1 MSQTSTARI
10 FPFLHYQ
17 DAPAAFEWLARAFGF
32 EKQMLVPG
40 PAGTIA
46 HAQLRYGGSLIMI
59 ASVGDEE
66 KLIRITSARD
76 DEMSLI
82 GTASAPDDDAKLK
95 RPAVVGGASQ
105 GIYVYVDDVTA
116 HHDRAKAAGA
126 DIIMELEKSE
136 YGSREYMA
144 RDLEGH
150 VWSFGSYAPD
160 IDGGENA

>member
-1 MSQTSTARI
+1 MSETLTMRV
-10 FPFLHYQ
+10 FPFLRYQ

-40 PAGTIA
+40 PGGTIA

-66 KLIRITSARD
+66 KLIQISSARN
-76 DEMSLI
+76 EALNLSE
-82 GTASAPDDDAKLK
+82 TASTPDDATNPK
-95 RPAVVGGASQ
+95 RPRVVGGASQ

-116 HHDRAKAAGA
+116 HHKRAKAAGA
-126 DIIMELEKSE
+126 EIIMELEESE
-136 YGSREYMA
+136 YGSQEYMA

-150 VWSFGSYAPD
+150 AWSFGSYAP
-160 IDGGENA
+160 II

>member
-1 MSQTSTARI
+1 MSETSIMRI
-10 FPFLHYQ
+10 FPFLRYQ

-40 PAGTIA
+40 PDGTIA
-46 HAQLRYGGSLIMI
+46 HAQLRYGSSLIMI

-66 KLIRITSARD
+66 KLIRLASARD
-76 DEMSLI
+76 DEMHLI
-82 GTASAPDDDAKLK
+82 ETASARVDDPTLK

-126 DIIMELEKSE
+126 EIIMALEKSE

-150 VWSFGSYAPD
+150 VWSFGSYAPE
-160 IDGGENA
+160 IGGGEQA

>member
-1 MSQTSTARI
+1 MSETPTTRI
-10 FPFLHYQ
+10 FPFLRYE

-40 PAGTIA
+40 PDGTIA

-59 ASVGDEE
+59 GSV
-66 KLIRITSARD
+66 RD
-76 DEMSLI
+76 DVMH
-82 GTASAPDDDAKLK
+82 LK
-95 RPAVVGGASQ
+95 SPAEVGGATQ
-105 GIYVYVDDVTA
+105 GIYVHVDDVDA

-126 DIIMELEKSE
+126 EIIMELEDTE

-150 VWSFGSYAPD
+150 LWSFGTYAPVVTA
-160 IDGGENA
+160 DGE

>member
-1 MSQTSTARI
+1 MSETPTTRI
-10 FPFLHYQ
+10 FPFLRYE

-40 PAGTIA
+40 PDGTIA

-59 ASVGDEE
+59 GS
-66 KLIRITSARD
+66 TRD
-76 DEMSLI
+76 DVMH
-82 GTASAPDDDAKLK
+82 LK
-95 RPAVVGGASQ
+95 SPAEVGGATQ
-105 GIYVYVDDVTA
+105 GIYVHVDDVDA

-126 DIIMELEKSE
+126 EIIMELEDTD

-150 VWSFGSYAPD
+150 LWSFGTYAPLVTAD
-160 IDGGENA
+160 RE

>member
-1 MSQTSTARI
+1 MSETPTTRI
-10 FPFLHYQ
+10 FPFLRYE

-40 PAGTIA
+40 PDGTIA

-59 ASVGDEE
+59 G
-66 KLIRITSARD
+66 SARD
-76 DEMSLI
+76 DVMH
-82 GTASAPDDDAKLK
+82 LK
-95 RPAVVGGASQ
+95 SPAEVGGATQ
-105 GIYVYVDDVTA
+105 GIYVHVDDVDA

-126 DIIMELEKSE
+126 EIIMELEDTE

-150 VWSFGSYAPD
+150 LWSFGTYAPVVTA
-160 IDGGENA
+160 DGE

>member
-1 MSQTSTARI
+1 MSETSTIRV
-10 FPFLHYQ
+10 FPFLRYQ

-40 PAGTIA
+40 PGGTIA

-59 ASVGDEE
+59 ASVDDEE
-66 KLIRITSARD
+66 KLIQISSARNEALNLSGTASARD
-76 DEMSLI
+76 DA
-82 GTASAPDDDAKLK
+82 TKPK
-95 RPAVVGGASQ
+95 RPRVVGGASQ

-116 HHDRAKAAGA
+116 HHERAKAAGA
-126 DIIMELEKSE
+126 EIIMELEESE

-150 VWSFGSYAPD
+150 AWSFGSYAPHV
-160 IDGGENA
+160 

>member
-1 MSQTSTARI
+1 MIPTTRI
-10 FPFLHYQ
+10 FPFLRYE

-40 PAGTIA
+40 PDGTIA

-59 ASVGDEE
+59 G
-66 KLIRITSARD
+66 SARD
-76 DEMSLI
+76 DVLH
-82 GTASAPDDDAKLK
+82 LK
-95 RPAVVGGASQ
+95 SPAEVGGATQ
-105 GIYVYVDDVTA
+105 GIYVHVDDVDA

-126 DIIMELEKSE
+126 EIIMELEDTE

-150 VWSFGSYAPD
+150 LWSFGTYAPVVTA
-160 IDGGENA
+160 DGE

>member
-1 MSQTSTARI
+1 MSETPTTRI
-10 FPFLHYQ
+10 FPFLRYE

-40 PAGTIA
+40 PDGTIA

-59 ASVGDEE
+59 GS
-66 KLIRITSARD
+66 TRD
-76 DEMSLI
+76 DVMH
-82 GTASAPDDDAKLK
+82 LK
-95 RPAVVGGASQ
+95 SPVEVGGATQ
-105 GIYVYVDDVTA
+105 GIYVHVDDVNA

-126 DIIMELEKSE
+126 EIIMELEDTE

-150 VWSFGSYAPD
+150 VWSFGSYAP
-160 IDGGENA
+160 IP

>member
-1 MSQTSTARI
+1 MSETSTMRV
-10 FPFLHYQ
+10 FPFLRYQ
-17 DAPAAFEWLARAFGF
+17 DAPAAFEWLALAFGF

-40 PAGTIA
+40 PRGTIA

-66 KLIRITSARD
+66 KLIQISSARD
-76 DEMSLI
+76 DEMNPI
-82 GTASAPDDDAKLK
+82 GTASARDDDMK
-95 RPAVVGGASQ
+95 RPAVVGGPSQ

-116 HHDRAKAAGA
+116 HHDQAKAAGA
-126 DIIMELEKSE
+126 EIIMELEDTE

-150 VWSFGSYAPD
+150 LWSFGNYAPE
-160 IDGGENA
+160 ITTDGK

>member
-1 MSQTSTARI
+1 MSQTPTTRI
-10 FPFLHYQ
+10 FPFLRYQ
-17 DAPAAFEWLARAFGF
+17 DAPAAFEWLARAFGS
-32 EKQMLVPG
+32 G
-40 PAGTIA
+40 PDGTIA

-66 KLIRITSARD
+66 KLIRIASARD
-76 DEMSLI
+76 DEMNLI
-82 GTASAPDDDAKLK
+82 GTASARDDDTKLK

-126 DIIMELEKSE
+126 EIIMELEKSE

-150 VWSFGSYAPD
+150 LWSFGTYAPE
-160 IDGGENA
+160 ITGEATP

>member
-1 MSQTSTARI
+1 MTPTTRI
-10 FPFLHYQ
+10 FPFLRYE

-40 PAGTIA
+40 PDGTIA

-59 ASVGDEE
+59 G
-66 KLIRITSARD
+66 SARD
-76 DEMSLI
+76 DVMH
-82 GTASAPDDDAKLK
+82 LK
-95 RPAVVGGASQ
+95 SPAEVGGATQ
-105 GIYVYVDDVTA
+105 GIYVHVDDVDA

-126 DIIMELEKSE
+126 EIIMELEDTD

-150 VWSFGSYAPD
+150 LWSFGTYAPVVTA
-160 IDGGENA
+160 DGE

>member
-1 MSQTSTARI
+1 MTPTTRI
-10 FPFLHYQ
+10 FPFLRYE

-40 PAGTIA
+40 PDGTIA

-59 ASVGDEE
+59 G
-66 KLIRITSARD
+66 SARD
-76 DEMSLI
+76 DVMH
-82 GTASAPDDDAKLK
+82 LK
-95 RPAVVGGASQ
+95 SPAEVGGATQ
-105 GIYVYVDDVTA
+105 GIYVHVDDVDA

-126 DIIMELEKSE
+126 EIIMELEDTE

-150 VWSFGSYAPD
+150 LWSFGTYAPVVTA
-160 IDGGENA
+160 DGE

>member
-1 MSQTSTARI
+1 MIPTTRI
-10 FPFLHYQ
+10 FPFLRYE

-40 PAGTIA
+40 PDGTIA

-59 ASVGDEE
+59 G
-66 KLIRITSARD
+66 SARD
-76 DEMSLI
+76 DVMH
-82 GTASAPDDDAKLK
+82 LK
-95 RPAVVGGASQ
+95 SPAEVGGATQ
-105 GIYVYVDDVTA
+105 GIYVHVDDVDA

-126 DIIMELEKSE
+126 EIIMELEDTE

-150 VWSFGSYAPD
+150 LWSFGTYAPD
-160 IDGGENA
+160 VATGGK